1 MDKDRELVQKILSG
15 DDKAFND
22 LVRQYQKI
30 IYWQCRRML
39 GSHLDADEVTQQVI
53 IVIYKKLSTF
63 KFNSSLKT
71 WIYKITQTRCLN
83 FLKKKNLRQFFSI
96 TDNESLNLSSDN
108 DIITNLEDK
117 EKINKLNEILEEI
130 PIKQRQVFVLRHFDE
145 LSYDEIAEITGKS
158 VGGLKANYFHAS
170 KKIIERMSNE
180 G

>member
-1 MDKDRELVQKILSG
+1 M
-15 DDKAFND
+15 
-22 LVRQYQKI
+22 
-30 IYWQCRRML
+30 
-39 GSHLDADEVTQQVI
+39 
-53 IVIYKKLSTF
+53 
-63 KFNSSLKT
+63 
-71 WIYKITQTRCLN
+71 
-83 FLKKKNLRQFFSI
+83 
-96 TDNESLNLSSDN
+96 
-108 DIITNLEDK
+108 EDK